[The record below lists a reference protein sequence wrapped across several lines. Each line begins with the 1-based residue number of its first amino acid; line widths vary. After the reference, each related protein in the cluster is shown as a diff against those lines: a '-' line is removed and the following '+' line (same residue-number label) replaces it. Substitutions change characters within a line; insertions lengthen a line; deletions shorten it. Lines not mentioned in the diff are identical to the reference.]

1 MNAIRNSL
9 MKSRYIVCT
18 YIYVFLYVLPL
29 YRCKNVSKHFLV
41 VISTKICVV
50 GKHFLRCIIKIPYF
64 VWEWFYVKQKTLYI
78 MKKSCTLF
86 FRTWITYARSE
97 IPQVKSE
104 IVLSI
109 WNASVNE
116 HWIKF
121 CKIILADEIHIL
133 CLESNK
139 KICVYDSIFG
149 IDIFI
154 KSKVER

>member
-1 MNAIRNSL
+1 MPS
-9 MKSRYIVCT
+9 K

-86 FRTWITYARSE
+86 FRTLITYTRSE

-109 WNASVNE
+109 WNAPVNE
-116 HWIKF
+116 H
-121 CKIILADEIHIL
+121 
-133 CLESNK
+133 
-139 KICVYDSIFG
+139 
-149 IDIFI
+149 
-154 KSKVER
+154 